1 MIPNRTARLLVLALL
16 AVGLAV
22 AVPRPA
28 SAGGPL
34 YRTTYPSKVTHKLW
48 SGITNVLFCWCEIPI
63 EMNREIQSTDPF
75 TGTFVGLGKGVVY
88 TGRRLGLGVADVVT
102 CPFDV
107 YDNNY
112 QTIQRTE
119 FPFIDEVE

>member
-1 MIPNRTARLLVLALL
+1 MTQKKTARLLVLATL
-16 AVGLAV
+16 ALGLAI
-22 AVPRPA
+22 AAPHQA

-48 SGITNVLFCWCEIPI
+48 SGVSNIFFCWCEIPI
-63 EMNREIQSTDPF
+63 EMNREIQNTDPF
-75 TGTFVGLGKGVVY
+75 TGTFVGLGQGIVY
-88 TGRRLGLGVADVVT
+88 TGRRLGLGVFDVVT
-102 CPFDV
+102 CPFDI